1 MIIDK
6 KRNVMNDLELSH
18 LMTVREMWR
27 SAKSGLRVCVVTVY
41 ECGWETIL
49 GDYRAVMQKYVDQ
62 GLIYHRV
69 EDTLKPELQLVADD
83 LENVLITMEMI

>member
-1 MIIDK
+1 MFGNK
-6 KRNVMNDLELSH
+6 KCNVMSDLELAH
-18 LMTVREMWR
+18 LMAVREMWR
-27 SAKSGLRVCVVTVY
+27 SAKGGLKVCVVTVY
-41 ECGWETIL
+41 ECGWDTIL

-69 EDTLKPELQLVADD
+69 EDTMNPELQLMADD